1 MFSPTLDSILE
12 ALQFT
17 YNLTAPSNVI
27 LARHAADSYKFFQK
41 SVETFEEYQRFQTDD
56 NFAKC
61 RYIVSFMGLPGRGV
75 DATFGG
81 IYEVLGRVK
90 RYEAGF
96 REPQGDPEVIAS
108 CSGQN
113 YLYSLARLTQYDSL
127 RTEWEIR
134 WNLPGPAKYQYFKP
148 GVPIVT
154 LSLGTSTDSE
164 SMQSWIRQ
172 EVLLDNVESALNPDS
187 LAFPEGAA
195 AYARHLKRERST
207 ALVAYVKE
215 QAKAAN
221 RYSCFICSFDFAKT
235 YGIDYIE
242 CHHTVPIGS
251 MKHGD
256 VTKPEDCVLLCAN
269 CHRAVHKHKTWLS
282 KPELGSILLS
292 PANG

>member
-1 MFSPTLDSILE
+1 MLSASLDSILD
-12 ALQFT
+12 ALHFT
-17 YNLTAPSNVI
+17 TDLTTPANVL
-27 LARHAADSYKFFQK
+27 LARHAADSFNFFKK

-90 RYEAGF
+90 RGEAGF
-96 REPQGDPEVIAS
+96 REPQGDAEVIAS

-148 GVPIVT
+148 GIPIVT
-154 LSLGTSTDSE
+154 LSPGDLTDSE
-164 SMQSWIRQ
+164 SIQSWIRQ
-172 EVLLDNVESALNPDS
+172 EVLLENVESVLDPDS
-187 LAFPEGAA
+187 LSFPEGAA
-195 AYARHLKRERST
+195 AYVRHLKRERST

-215 QAKAAN
+215 EAKSADSY
-221 RYSCFICSFDFAKT
+221 RCFICSFDFAKI
-235 YGIDYIE
+235 YGIEYIE
-242 CHHTVPIGS
+242 CHHTVPIGA

-256 VTKPEDCVLLCAN
+256 KTKPEDCVLLCAN
-269 CHRAVHKHKTWLS
+269 CHRAVHKHNKWLS
-282 KPELGSILLS
+282 KAELHSILIS
-292 PANG
+292 PTNS